1 MKDILSTPLKLII
14 SVVLIF
20 MLNSVEN
27 GNFLFLSIFSIISVF
42 VIICFFP
49 GWKVFF
55 KRFFKI
61 ITVPVLLSLFVPFS
75 GKGNTLYA
83 INWKIINL
91 TITDMGLVNF
101 YSIIIKSFLSI
112 ALITA
117 VITSSREREIFYSLR
132 RFRLPGIFVM
142 TMFLMY
148 RYIFLFRDEL
158 NTGRKAINAR
168 IFKKTYFSYN
178 RKVSYLVGNI
188 FLRTFD
194 RAENIYKA
202 MAARGFDGNFNIPGN
217 ELVIKKSGIF
227 LMSCIILFV
236 IAVRI
241 SDFFV

>member
-1 MKDILSTPLKLII
+1 MKNILCTPLKLII

-27 GNFLFLSIFSIISVF
+27 GNYLFLVIFAAIAVF
-42 VIICFFP
+42 VIISFLP
-49 GWKVFF
+49 GWKIFF
-55 KRFFKI
+55 KRFIKI
-61 ITVPVLLSLFVPFS
+61 IPVPVMLSLFVPFS
-75 GKGNTLYA
+75 GKGDPLY
-83 INWKIINL
+83 KISWRIISL
-91 TITDMGLVNF
+91 TITDTGMLNF

-112 ALITA
+112 AVITA
-117 VITSSREREIFYSLR
+117 MVSSSKEREIFYSLR
-132 RFRLPGIFVM
+132 KFRLPGIFVM